1 MFAILTSCL
10 FRPSARS
17 ENLARGS
24 VRWVLIIVGGIVG
37 AALLVTF
44 LPHGQHIFLPHHL
57 EIQRLFPHGPPQP
70 LPPPRPTQPSVPVV
84 TPIVKWGIIAI
95 GLLLLF
101 SFKNSKPVQTV
112 ALTLI
117 LSGALALL
125 HQLVIP

>member
-1 MFAILTSCL
+1 
-10 FRPSARS
+10 
-17 ENLARGS
+17 
-24 VRWVLIIVGGIVG
+24 VRWVVIIVGGIVG

-44 LPHGQHIFLPHHL
+44 LPHGQQIFSPHNL
-57 EIQRLFPHGPPQP
+57 ELQRLFDAERELLAAIAPHGPPQP
-70 LPPPRPTQPSVPVV
+70 LPPPRPTQPSVPAV

>member
-1 MFAILTSCL
+1 VFAILTSRL
-10 FRPSARS
+10 FRPRGRY

-24 VRWVLIIVGGIVG
+24 LRWVLIIVGGIVG
-37 AALLVTF
+37 VALLVTF
-44 LPHGQHIFLPHHL
+44 LPHGQQISSPHNL

-70 LPPPRPTQPSVPVV
+70 LPPPRPTQPPVPVV